1 MVAMAMNWMRG
12 PTWPPGPRKE
22 SRRWDVPPQ
31 ALEGREMLV
40 QARRR
45 TSRMLALPMI
55 VGIGLFAGCHT
66 KAQSGPD
73 LPAAA
78 EPWLAEQGDWAAD
91 FNQAQIAC
99 YEGSMKA
106 CDAIWLNDGVLFDSW
121 LGQYGRT
128 CGGRADLRAIR
139 RANLSCTEAFPG
151 NE

>member
-1 MVAMAMNWMRG
+1 MLIHAH
-12 PTWPPGPRKE
+12 
-22 SRRWDVPPQ
+22 RR
-31 ALEGREMLV
+31 A
-40 QARRR
+40 
-45 TSRMLALPMI
+45 SRMLALPI
-55 VGIGLFAGCHT
+55 VAGLCLLAGPHT
-66 KAQSGPD
+66 KAQTAGN

-78 EPWLAEQGDWAAD
+78 EPSLAQQGDWAAD

-106 CDAIWLNDGVLFDSW
+106 CDAIWLNDRVLLDSW

>member
-1 MVAMAMNWMRG
+1 MG
-12 PTWPPGPRKE
+12 K
-22 SRRWDVPPQ
+22 
-31 ALEGREMLV
+31 MLI

-45 TSRMLALPMI
+45 ACRMLAVPM
-55 VGIGLFAGCHT
+55 VTGFCLVAGYDT
-66 KAQSGPD
+66 KAQTGGD

-99 YEGSMKA
+99 YQGSMNA
-106 CDAIWLNDGVLFDSW
+106 CDAIWLNNRVLLDSW
-121 LGQYGRT
+121 LHQYGRT